1 MKQHSKLHSLAARL
15 DSRLKHFTDDADQR
29 AAQTMVGGAA
39 AGAAGYGAFRGGKA
53 IRNKVI
59 NSAGAVDD
67 YGKLVARKGMYKKAG
82 AQAIEASKKKIK
94 SLPGAA
100 KGQLRDAAGNV
111 MAKSSSLLRK
121 AASGISKG
129 RGKMYGLAAQDGE
142 RNIGRDGAIAVGAG
156 AAGYGAYRGGKAYA
170 GNLKLRRVVGDSIPG
185 NEYVDAAKQTGRDAK
200 RAVQSGYGKAK
211 SSVQSGYTSAKKG
224 VQSGYGSMKDP
235 AFRAGLKGKAMKGGR
250 DILEKSK
257 GGIMKVIGKGRKL
270 VGLSSLENAVHE
282 LSSRLE
288 GRNFG
293 TPYTEHI
300 KRTKESGEKLNR
312 DSYFGA
318 NIRR

>member
-29 AAQTMVGGAA
+29 AAQTIAGGAA
-39 AGAAGYGAFRGGKA
+39 AGAAGYGAYRGGKA

-82 AQAIEASKKKIK
+82 AQAIEASKTKIK

-142 RNIGRDGAIAVGAG
+142 RNIGRDGAIAAGAG
-156 AAGYGAYRGGKAYA
+156 AAGYGAYRGGKAYM

-200 RAVQSGYGKAK
+200 RAVQSGYG
-211 SSVQSGYTSAKKG
+211 
-224 VQSGYGSMKDP
+224 SMKDP

-250 DILEKSK
+250 EILEKSK